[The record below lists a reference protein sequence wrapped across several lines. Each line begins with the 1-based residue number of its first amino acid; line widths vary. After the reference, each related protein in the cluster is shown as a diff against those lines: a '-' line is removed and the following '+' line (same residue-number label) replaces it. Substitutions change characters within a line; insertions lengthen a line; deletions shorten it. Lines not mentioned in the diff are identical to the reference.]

1 MIRNI
6 IHTLGSRLIT
16 SIFSLIL
23 LLITTQWM
31 GATQKGA
38 VSLLVLNLSLTAIF
52 SGLFG
57 GPSLVYLIPRLP
69 IRHLL
74 FLNYS
79 WSLIAA
85 STLAA
90 VIYLQ
95 WLPGSSNP
103 STYFLLGLLECLIAA
118 HLMMLLGKE
127 LIKMHNWITILKTG
141 LVILILC
148 IAQFKGEILNY
159 HWFEHAYMVSLFA
172 TYLASGIALLRNRAL
187 FANLEASIKTTALQ
201 SLRYG
206 FLVQVGNI
214 AQMLNYR
221 ISFYF
226 LELMTSPPAL
236 ALARIGIY
244 SAALQIAEALWQFAK
259 SISTV
264 QYAAVSNLNLDEQ
277 DRGLQLSLS
286 LGKLNYGVTFIGIT
300 FLCLLPGGVYTW
312 LLGADFAEVKTHL
325 LVLSFG
331 IVALSL
337 SNALSHYFAGVGQ
350 HHYNT
355 YSSWFGLFFSLVL
368 GYFAIKHL
376 GTIGAAAT
384 ASITYVLQTLFQ
396 MVILQRN
403 HALQWRAF
411 LINSEDLKQLLK
423 LRK

>member
-1 MIRNI
+1 MIKNI
-6 IHTLGSRLIT
+6 LHTLGSRLIT
-16 SIFSLIL
+16 SIFGLML

-69 IRHLL
+69 IKHLL
-74 FLNYS
+74 FLNYA
-79 WSLIAA
+79 WSFMAATALALLI
-85 STLAA
+85 
-90 VIYLQ
+90 YFE
-95 WLPGSSNP
+95 WLPGNPNP
-103 STYFLLGLLECLIAA
+103 STYFLLALLECLTAV

-127 LIKMHNWITILKTG
+127 LIKAHNWITILKTG
-141 LVILILC
+141 LVILIL
-148 IAQFKGEILNY
+148 IIGQFKGETMTY
-159 HWFEHAYMVSLFA
+159 YWFEHAYMVSLIA
-172 TYLASGIALLRNRAL
+172 SYAASGLTLLRNRAL
-187 FANLEASIKTTALQ
+187 FSQVQSSLKATALQ

-206 FLVQVGNI
+206 FLVQIGNI

-264 QYAAVSNLNLDEQ
+264 QYAAVSNLKSDEQ

-286 LGKLNYGVTFIGIT
+286 LGKLNYGVTFIGIA

-312 LLGADFAEVKTHL
+312 LLGAEFTEVKTHL
-325 LVLSFG
+325 LVLSVG

-355 YSSWFGLFFSLVL
+355 YSSLFGLIFSLVL
-368 GYFAIKHL
+368 GYISIAQL
-376 GTIGAAAT
+376 GTMGAAIT
-384 ASITYVLQTLFQ
+384 ASVTYVLQTAYQ
-396 MVILQRN
+396 MAVLKRN
-403 HALQWRAF
+403 HSLGWNAF
-411 LINSEDLKQLLK
+411 LIGANDVKQLLK